1 MLASCLARLSIVIT
15 IGFGHCL
22 SRRAG
27 VASAVEDCIFLN
39 PALVLIIIV
48 SDVEFSAAA
57 LSGEDGCPG
66 VHS

>member
-1 MLASCLARLSIVIT
+1 MLVVWHVSPLLFT
-15 IGFGHCL
+15 IGFGHRL

-27 VASAVEDCIFLN
+27 VASAVEGCIFLN

>member
-1 MLASCLARLSIVIT
+1 MLVVWHVSPLLFT
-15 IGFGHCL
+15 IGFGHRL